1 MRVKFP
7 ATVQFMRLGYEY
19 QSLKDAD
26 IHPETRIFLNR
37 FVPAIQRINSDKN
50 LTVEQILA
58 TIEEIHNIIKNNDM
72 GKEFLSRL
80 LDQTADIKLID
91 FDRPADNDF
100 AIVDELTF
108 GPEAKGSFRPDITV
122 LVNGIPLGFL
132 EVKKPNNEGGI
143 QKEFHRML
151 DERLQVPEFKKYFN
165 MLQFVTFSNNMEY
178 ETDNDAAPAEEVRAG
193 SFYSTPNG
201 NRTFFSFFRE
211 ENPKTTG
218 FKEIYM
224 DEVRYILKD
233 NGYSPSYADTEEFQT
248 NLQPSTPCNR
258 FVTSFFDI
266 PRMMYLLQ
274 YGFFYVDTIDEKTGQ
289 PVTQKHIMR
298 YPQFFAS
305 QAILKRIDGGGKSGI
320 IFHTQG
326 SGKTELS
333 AFSTRIIRDY
343 YSERGITAK
352 FYYVVD
358 RLDLLIQV
366 RDEMRNR
373 GLNAIEVNSRADF
386 EKELKRPLPKRGDL
400 RSNGEIVVVNIQKF
414 TDALPQVS
422 NVYDAK
428 IQRIFF
434 VDEAHRSYKQTGQF
448 FKNLM
453 LVDDNAIYLS
463 FYFRLPSFKKMML
476 DLSVGATMPSLN
488 TEIMDNLILYL
499 PSKEHQ
505 DVVASLLDDIDSKI
519 SNNNAIAAEL
529 EGMAKDLYDYWFVQF
544 DFPDENGKPYKSS
557 GGKMVWN
564 EELKR
569 EIPEGWEVD
578 RLGKHI
584 SSNRG
589 ISYNSATLE
598 GDGVPMINLA
608 SFGVDSNYKPAGI
621 KTYNGQY
628 DADKILHP
636 FDLIMCNTQQ
646 TAIDPTKDI
655 IGKAML
661 VPDIFDGD
669 VVSSH
674 HVTTIT
680 PDVDE
685 LKYYLYGTCK
695 TTWFHK
701 YIVGFASGTNIL
713 GLDFKG
719 FEDYLMPLPPMRLLK
734 KFATAMKNIES
745 EKNLIITE
753 NAELASLRDFLLPM
767 LMNGQ
772 VKVKG
777 VS

>member
-1 MRVKFP
+1 MRVPWNEDMRVKFP

-37 FVPAIQRINSDKN
+37 FAPAIQRINRDKN

-58 TIEEIHNIIKNNDM
+58 TIEEIHGIIKNNDM
-72 GKEFLSRL
+72 GKEFLGRL

-91 FDRPADNDF
+91 FDHPEDNDF
-100 AIVDELTF
+100 AVVDELTF
-108 GPEAKGSFRPDITV
+108 GPEAKGSFRPDINI
-122 LVNGIPLGFL
+122 LVNGIA
-132 EVKKPNNEGGI
+132 N
-143 QKEFHRML
+143 
-151 DERLQVPEFKKYFN
+151 
-165 MLQFVTFSNNMEY
+165 
-178 ETDNDAAPAEEVRAG
+178 A
-193 SFYSTPNG
+193 
-201 NRTFFSFFRE
+201 
-211 ENPKTTG
+211 
-218 FKEIYM
+218 
-224 DEVRYILKD
+224 
-233 NGYSPSYADTEEFQT
+233 
-248 NLQPSTPCNR
+248 
-258 FVTSFFDI
+258 
-266 PRMMYLLQ
+266 
-274 YGFFYVDTIDEKTGQ
+274 
-289 PVTQKHIMR
+289 
-298 YPQFFAS
+298 
-305 QAILKRIDGGGKSGI
+305 
-320 IFHTQG
+320 
-326 SGKTELS
+326 LS
-333 AFSTRIIRDY
+333 
-343 YSERGITAK
+343 
-352 FYYVVD
+352 VV
-358 RLDLLIQV
+358 
-366 RDEMRNR
+366 E
-373 GLNAIEVNSRADF
+373 
-386 EKELKRPLPKRGDL
+386 
-400 RSNGEIVVVNIQKF
+400 
-414 TDALPQVS
+414 
-422 NVYDAK
+422 AK
-428 IQRIFF
+428 I
-434 VDEAHRSYKQTGQF
+434 D
-448 FKNLM
+448 
-453 LVDDNAIYLS
+453 
-463 FYFRLPSFKKMML
+463 
-476 DLSVGATMPSLN
+476 
-488 TEIMDNLILYL
+488 
-499 PSKEHQ
+499 
-505 DVVASLLDDIDSKI
+505 
-519 SNNNAIAAEL
+519 NNNAIATEL
-529 EGMAKDLYDYWFVQF
+529 EDMAKDLYDYWFVQF

-569 EIPEGWEVD
+569 EIPEEWEVD

-584 SSNRG
+584 ISSRG
-589 ISYNSATLE
+589 ISYNSANLE

-628 DADKILHP
+628 DADKILYP

-655 IGKAML
+655 IGKAVL

-777 VS
+777 A

>member
-1 MRVKFP
+1 
-7 ATVQFMRLGYEY
+7 MRLGYEY

-37 FVPAIQRINSDKN
+37 FVPAIQRINRDKN

-58 TIEEIHNIIKNNDM
+58 TIEEIHGIIKNNDM
-72 GKEFLSRL
+72 GKEFLGRL

-91 FDRPADNDF
+91 FDHPEDNDF
-100 AIVDELTF
+100 AVVDELTF
-108 GPEAKGSFRPDITV
+108 GPEAKGSFRPDINI

-211 ENPKTTG
+211 ENPKTSG

-233 NGYSPSYADTEEFQT
+233 NGYSPSYADTEEFRT

-373 GLNAIEVNSRADF
+373 GLNAIEVNSRSDF

-453 LVDDNAIYLS
+453 LVDDNAIYIAMTGTPLLS
-463 FYFRLPSFKKMML
+463 KKERSNLKFGDYIHMPVFLPSRKQQ
-476 DLSVGATMPSLN
+476 DAIV
-488 TEIMDNLILYL
+488 NLFS
-499 PSKEHQ
+499 PFDEK
-505 DVVASLLDDIDSKI
+505 ID
-519 SNNNAIAAEL
+519 NNNAIAAEL

-569 EIPEGWEVD
+569 EIPEGWEVYQ
-578 RLGKHI
+578 L
-584 SSNRG
+584 
-589 ISYNSATLE
+589 
-598 GDGVPMINLA
+598 
-608 SFGVDSNYKPAGI
+608 
-621 KTYNGQY
+621 
-628 DADKILHP
+628 
-636 FDLIMCNTQQ
+636 
-646 TAIDPTKDI
+646 
-655 IGKAML
+655 
-661 VPDIFDGD
+661 
-669 VVSSH
+669 
-674 HVTTIT
+674 
-680 PDVDE
+680 DE
-685 LKYYLYGTCK
+685 LFRFVKGRIPTEV
-695 TTWFHK
+695 FD
-701 YIVGFASGTNIL
+701 TND
-713 GLDFKG
+713 G
-719 FEDYLMPLPPMRLLK
+719 
-734 KFATAMKNIES
+734 N
-745 EKNLIITE
+745 NLIPYLTIEAVNAVPTSYCKKQGMITTAGDTIMVMDGAASSETYVGHYGALGSTFAKLEKVNGRVTDSFVYVIMQKYQSVFKKVNTGSTVPHANKDYISKFKVVLPQDDCLKNMAIKFDTWVQKQIQVREE
-753 NAELASLRDFLLPM
+753 NAELTSLRDFLLPM

-777 VS
+777 RDI